1 MFNAIGTALAWLYE
15 ITHSYGL
22 SIMLLTLGIMILLTP
37 LTLKGTR
44 SMIAMQRLQPEMK
57 KLQAKYKDDR
67 QKLNEEMLKFYKEH
81 NINPVGGCLPL
92 LLQTPVFWVLY
103 RVLEGLTY
111 HQPYG
116 TDMGTAFGLAAG
128 NPNAVHH
135 AFGTF
140 DPKYIKQSTQLYQDL
155 SQARQ
160 MKFLGLDLATSASRT
175 LADSFVHAL
184 PYLVLIAI
192 IGLSAWYQQRQI
204 QGRNPQLQQQVNPQ
218 QQLMMKIF
226 PYFLPLISFALPAG
240 LVLYF
245 LVSNLYRI
253 GQQAF
258 ITRTMYRDAHGN
270 LIMAGDAAAKPPD
283 SGERPKGLLAQLK
296 ETWGESGP
304 RVGPNG
310 NGKATKATTKP
321 KAAKAGQGSG
331 KGAKQ
336 GPAKGAPAKGATK
349 GTAKKAAPKAAAQKN
364 SVPKTAKRAPA
375 KGANQPNQTNGAAK
389 SPAPPTESAPAGSP
403 DGADAA
409 PPKPAATGS
418 GSSPSRR
425 PPAPNPNR
433 SRAKKKRR

>member
-1 MFNAIGTALAWLYE
+1 
-15 ITHSYGL
+15 
-22 SIMLLTLGIMILLTP
+22 MLLTLGIMILLTP

-92 LLQTPVFWVLY
+92 LLQTPVFIILY
-103 RVLEGLTY
+103 RVLRGLTDP
-111 HQPYG
+111 QPYG
-116 TDMGTAFGLAAG
+116 QDMGKAFGLAAG
-128 NPNAVHH
+128 HRNAVHE

-140 DPKYIKQSTQLYQDL
+140 NPSYIRHTTQLYQDL

-192 IGLSAWYQQRQI
+192 IGVSAWYQQRQI

-226 PYFLPLISFALPAG
+226 PYFLPVISFALPAG

-245 LVSNLYRI
+245 LVSNVYRI

-270 LIMAGDAAAKPPD
+270 LIMAGDGQAKPAQAAD
-283 SGERPKGLLAQLK
+283 RPKGLLAQLK

-304 RVGPNG
+304 RVGPNA
-310 NGKATKATTKP
+310 NGKTTKANAKPTAKP
-321 KAAKAGQGSG
+321 KA
-331 KGAKQ
+331 KQ
-336 GPAKGAPAKGATK
+336 APAKGGGAK
-349 GTAKKAAPKAAAQKN
+349 GTAKKAAPKSGPQKAAA
-364 SVPKTAKRAPA
+364 PKTAKRTPA
-375 KGANQPNQTNGAAK
+375 KGTGQTNQSNGAAK
-389 SPAPPTESAPAGSP
+389 KPAPPTESAAAGPPA
-403 DGADAA
+403 DGADTT
-409 PPKPAATGS
+409 PPKPAPSGS
-418 GSSPSRR
+418 ASSPSRR

>member
-1 MFNAIGTALAWLYE
+1 
-15 ITHSYGL
+15 
-22 SIMLLTLGIMILLTP
+22 
-37 LTLKGTR
+37 
-44 SMIAMQRLQPEMK
+44 
-57 KLQAKYKDDR
+57 
-67 QKLNEEMLKFYKEH
+67 MLKFYKEH

-116 TDMGTAFGLAAG
+116 HDMGTAFGLAAG
-128 NPNAVHH
+128 NPSAVHG

-140 DPKYIKQSTQLYQDL
+140 DPKYIKSTTQLYHDL

-192 IGLSAWYQQRQI
+192 IGVSAWYQQRQI

-226 PYFLPLISFALPAG
+226 PYFLPVISFALPAG

-270 LIMAGDAAAKPPD
+270 LIMTGDPPPKPAE
-283 SGERPKGLLAQLK
+283 GTERPKGLLAQLK
-296 ETWGESGP
+296 ETWGDNGP
-304 RVGPNG
+304 RVGPNA
-310 NGKATKATTKP
+310 NGKTTKATTKP
-321 KAAKAGQGSG
+321 KAKAGQGG
-331 KGAKQ
+331 AKGAKQ
-336 GPAKGAPAKGATK
+336 ASGKGTAAKA
-349 GTAKKAAPKAAAQKN
+349 TAKKATAKKATQKN
-364 SVPKTAKRAPA
+364 TAPKTAKRPPA
-375 KGANQPNQTNGAAK
+375 AGADQPTQTNGAAK
-389 SPAPPTESAPAGSP
+389 KPPPSGSAPAGSA
-403 DGADAA
+403 DGTETA
-409 PPKPAATGS
+409 PAKPAASGS

>member
-15 ITHSYGL
+15 LTHSYGL
-22 SIMLLTLGIMILLTP
+22 SIMLLTLGIMVLLTP

-103 RVLEGLTY
+103 RVLRGLTNP
-111 HQPYG
+111 QPYG
-116 TDMGTAFGLAAG
+116 QDMGKAFGLGGG
-128 NPNAVHH
+128 NPSSVHH

-140 DPKYIKQSTQLYQDL
+140 NPSYIKHSTQLYQDL
-155 SQARQ
+155 SGARQ

-192 IGLSAWYQQRQI
+192 IGVSAWYQQRQI

-226 PYFLPLISFALPAG
+226 PYFLPVISFALPAG

-245 LVSNLYRI
+245 LVSNVYRI

-258 ITRTMYRDAHGN
+258 ITRTMYRDQHGN
-270 LIMAGDAAAKPPD
+270 LIMTGDPPPKSSQD
-283 SGERPKGLLAQLK
+283 AERPKGLLSQLK

-304 RVGPNG
+304 RVGPNNGNGNG
-310 NGKATKATTKP
+310 NGKAGSSKGGAKSKP
-321 KAAKAGQGSG
+321 KATAAKST

-336 GPAKGAPAKGATK
+336 SPAKAGASKPPAKKT
-349 GTAKKAAPKAAAQKN
+349 TAKKAAPPKATKAPPANGSGQPSQKN
-364 SVPKTAKRAPA
+364 GVSFKAT
-375 KGANQPNQTNGAAK
+375 
-389 SPAPPTESAPAGSP
+389 PPTESAASAT
-403 DGADAA
+403 DGAASA
-409 PPKPAATGS
+409 PKPAASGA

-433 SRAKKKRR
+433 SRDKKKRR